1 MPRSATARY
10 LAPSGVDADDVVA
23 DAFAGV
29 WGALRNGHGPQD
41 DFRSYLM
48 ACVRNACRSRRTR
61 ATPLPADIIEDV
73 PGGRLVGER
82 PLLEDPERYVE
93 ADTVAR
99 AFATLTP
106 RWQHALWVTAVEERS
121 PADVSRELKLS
132 PNATAALTMRAR
144 QAFASA
150 YLAEHVSVATDPACA
165 ALAPLL
171 APYVR
176 DRLGVAERARV
187 EEHLAECIA
196 CTAAVDDLR
205 DLNSCLRTLLPATP
219 STLIAAAT
227 LPAIVGG
234 TTAISGGALG
244 VSALVLKVAVPL
256 LLLVPAAAVVHHE
269 LDRRDDGATAGAAA
283 AAVDTV
289 ASVTSPAA
297 PATTAVVSTTA
308 AAPSTTVA
316 PTTTEPPTS
325 TTVRA
330 TIPATTQVVAIVPPV
345 SVTVP
350 RHDPLGETVTTV
362 AAAVGQVREVLEPVV
377 DPLVDAVV
385 PVIAPVVRPVAT
397 TVGALTGPLFD
408 RLYPVVDN
416 VASPLA
422 EVLANVTTPVVE
434 VVGVVAAPAVA
445 VVDDVTAPVAAVI
458 EPLTAPV
465 WSSLFPVADAV
476 SAPLDV
482 RGRPGEHE
490 VIEPLAAPLWSGL
503 FPLADAASA
512 PLDVTA
518 PVAQVIEP
526 WRPAVVEPVP
536 DDRCDVDHPTARPLG
551 EHTAVAAAVPVE
563 PARTPADVAPRSDP
577 SGGDAA
583 RHAGADH
590 LVDARDSRDAV
601 GDDGAGDAAGDAV
614 ERQRCRQRRR

>member
-1 MPRSATARY
+1 MKWPDSVREMRRSGLGKSHAPMSGASDAELTDLARAADEAAFAELYVRHRRAALATARY

-61 ATPLPADIIEDV
+61 ATPLPTDIIEDAA
-73 PGGRLVGER
+73 GGRVVGER

-150 YLAEHVSVATDPACA
+150 YLAEHVSTTSDPACA
-165 ALAPLL
+165 AVAPLL

-187 EEHLAECIA
+187 EEHLAQCVA
-196 CTAAVDDLR
+196 CTTAVDDLR

-234 TTAISGGALG
+234 TAAISGGALG

-269 LDRRDDGATAGAAA
+269 LDRRDDGGTPGAAA

-289 ASVTSPAA
+289 ASATAPAV
-297 PATTAVVSTTA
+297 PATTAVVSTTTV
-308 AAPSTTVA
+308 APSTTVA

-330 TIPATTQVVAIVPPV
+330 TIPATTQVAAIVPPV

-362 AAAVGQVREVLEPVV
+362 AAAVGAVRDVLEPVV

-385 PVIAPVVRPVAT
+385 PVIAPLVRPVAT

-408 RLYPVVDN
+408 QLYPVVDN
-416 VASPLA
+416 VTSPLA
-422 EVLANVTTPVVE
+422 EVLGSVTAPVVE
-434 VVGVVAAPAVA
+434 VVGDVAAP
-445 VVDDVTAPVAAVI
+445 VVEVVEGVTAPVADGDRAVGG
-458 EPLTAPV
+458 A
-465 WSSLFPVADAV
+465 
-476 SAPLDV
+476 
-482 RGRPGEHE
+482 R
-490 VIEPLAAPLWSGL
+490 
-503 FPLADAASA
+503 
-512 PLDVTA
+512 
-518 PVAQVIEP
+518 
-526 WRPAVVEPVP
+526 VVEPVP
-536 DDRCDVDHPTARPLG
+536 
-551 EHTAVAAAVPVE
+551 
-563 PARTPADVAPRSDP
+563 
-577 SGGDAA
+577 
-583 RHAGADH
+583 
-590 LVDARDSRDAV
+590 V
-601 GDDGAGDAAGDAV
+601 G
-614 ERQRCRQRRR
+614 